1 MGDQLVVPSAR
12 STTSPSVTI
21 QENAASTVSNTVEDV
36 LKITKEA
43 SDLFKGVPYVKAL
56 AGVILQIIKIREVRV
71 PVRDAI
77 SSKLH

>member
-12 STTSPSVTI
+12 LTTSPPVTI
-21 QENAASTVSNTVEDV
+21 QENAASTMSNTVEDV